1 MTMEPTPTAAAG
13 TAGRAFKRGL
23 RGLIL
28 GALAIYS
35 AKKGVTLP
43 LPDDAGAAAE
53 ALGQAI
59 NVGVSLGADK
69 LLRELWGRIR
79 K

>member
-1 MTMEPTPTAAAG
+1 MEPTPTKGAG
-13 TAGRAFKRGL
+13 WRAFKRGL
-23 RGLIL
+23 RGTII

-43 LPDDAGAAAE
+43 LPDDAGAAAV